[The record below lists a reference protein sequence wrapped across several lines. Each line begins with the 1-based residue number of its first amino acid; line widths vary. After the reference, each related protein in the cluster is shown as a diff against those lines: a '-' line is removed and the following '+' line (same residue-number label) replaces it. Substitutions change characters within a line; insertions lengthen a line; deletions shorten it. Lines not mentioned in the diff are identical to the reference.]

1 VATPSAALYD
11 ASRLSANNLK
21 APKKNAEHGMAEAK
35 RTKLGLALWGTVP
48 VPELVR
54 QVQIAEAIGLES
66 VWVIDSQLICRELFV
81 TLTACLGSTSRIK
94 LATGVTQPVTRHV
107 STTASAIATLNEMY
121 PGRILSGVGTGFSSL
136 RTIGMPSAKATEL
149 ETFVRSLRSL
159 LRQQEVAFKGGV
171 SSALSWLETPCLTEV
186 LVAASGPRMT
196 RLGAAVGDGLIL
208 LQGVAPHL
216 LERGIGWM
224 SEGAKQAGRD
234 PLDLSV
240 TCWTPLGVGMSSQQG
255 RDDVRA
261 RVASSLMQANPE
273 WYEGEEKAKLE
284 SLREAYNSFEHAASR
299 PDHAAYIS
307 DEMVKQYAVA
317 GDFIEISEQLSALML
332 HPRIDRVV
340 LTAHGGD
347 SSLDEV
353 FRVLDKNVL
362 PKVNMGF

>member
-1 VATPSAALYD
+1 MVET
-11 ASRLSANNLK
+11 
-21 APKKNAEHGMAEAK
+21 K
-35 RTKLGLALWGTVP
+35 RTKLGLALWGTAP

-54 QVQIAEAIGLES
+54 QVQIAEGIGFES

-81 TLTACLGSTSRIK
+81 TLTACLASTSRIK

-136 RTIGMPSAKATEL
+136 RTIGMPTAKAAQL
-149 ETFVRSLRSL
+149 ETYVCSLRSL
-159 LRQQEVAFKGGV
+159 LRQQEVTFPGGV

-186 LVAASGPRMT
+186 LIAASGPRMT
-196 RLGAAVGDGLIL
+196 RLGAAIGDGLIL

-216 LERGIGWM
+216 LERGLGWM
-224 SEGAKQAGRD
+224 SDGAKQAGRD
-234 PLDLSV
+234 PHDLSV

-261 RVASSLMQANPE
+261 RVASSLMQASPE
-273 WYEGEEKAKLE
+273 WYEGEERANRQN
-284 SLREAYNSFEHAASR
+284 LREAYNSFEHAASR

-317 GDFIEISEQLSALML
+317 GDPVEISEQLSALML

-340 LTAHGGD
+340 LTAHGGN
-347 SSLDEV
+347 SSLTEV
-353 FRVLDKNVL
+353 LRTLEKDVL
-362 PKVNMGF
+362 PKIDMVF